1 MTIAVRSTAT
11 KRAPMNSLRKTA
23 LIAGLF
29 YLITFVSIPT
39 LALYGP
45 VHDADYIIGHG
56 SNNAVIVGGILE
68 LIVGLAG
75 IGTAI
80 ALYPVVKR
88 QSEWRALGFVGARVL
103 EAAGIFA
110 GVASIL
116 TIVSL
121 RQDGAGTDALVTG
134 QALIAFYDSMFLVS
148 QGFIPAINALLLGSL
163 LYQSRLVPRALPLL
177 GFVGAV
183 LLVTSGAASLFGVW
197 DRVSTMAALSALPI
211 AVWEFGLG
219 LWLTFKGFNT
229 SAITPEAVSLKQ
241 SEIDNVRVALR

>member
-1 MTIAVRSTAT
+1 MTS
-11 KRAPMNSLRKTA
+11 MRKTA
-23 LIAGLF
+23 LLAGLF

-45 VHDADYIIGHG
+45 VHDADFITSQG
-56 SNNAVIVGGILE
+56 SNNAVITGGILE

-116 TIVSL
+116 AIVSL
-121 RQDGAGTDALVTG
+121 RHDGVGADALVTG

-163 LYQSRLVPRALPLL
+163 LYQSRLVPRALPAL

-183 LLVTSGAASLFGVW
+183 LLVASGGATLFGLW
-197 DRVSTMAALSALPI
+197 DRVSTMAAVSALPI

-219 LWLTFKGFNT
+219 LWLTFKGFND
-229 SAITPEAVSLKQ
+229 SPIT
-241 SEIDNVRVALR
+241 SEIADAERSETGNVRVALG

>member
-1 MTIAVRSTAT
+1 
-11 KRAPMNSLRKTA
+11 MNSMRKTA
-23 LIAGLF
+23 LIAGIF

-45 VHDADYIIGHG
+45 VHDADYITGHG
-56 SNNAVIVGGILE
+56 SNNAVITGGILE

-121 RQDGAGTDALVTG
+121 RHDGVGPDALVTG
-134 QALIAFYDSMFLVS
+134 QALIGFYDSMFLVS

-183 LLVTSGAASLFGVW
+183 LLVTSGGATLFGLW
-197 DRVSTMAALSALPI
+197 DRVSTMAALSAMPI

-219 LWLTFKGFNT
+219 LWLTFKGFNASPLT
-229 SAITPEAVSLKQ
+229 SESAN
-241 SEIDNVRVALR
+241 SERNESGRVRVALS